1 MVIYVVLSLFL
12 KDCEMMCLFISATRK
27 KAEPKK
33 TGGGPAPPRHTPAE
47 ELALGLNVNRPD
59 VQGIPGGRSSLDP
72 QPGSSS
78 SSTFITGKEAF
89 NSLCID
95 YCKIIGCYLAF
106 GVIQMSAT
114 LISTC
119 KS

>member
-1 MVIYVVLSLFL
+1 
-12 KDCEMMCLFISATRK
+12 MMCLFISATIGKRLSK
-27 KAEPKK
+27 KKK
-33 TGGGPAPPRHTPAE
+33 TGGGSAPPRHTPAE
-47 ELALGLNVNRPD
+47 ELALGLNVNRPN

-89 NSLCID
+89 KYLCIG
-95 YCKIIGCYLAF
+95 YSKIIGSYLAF
-106 GVIQMSAT
+106 GVILMSAT
-114 LISTC
+114 LISTG